1 MLPGRGHVRRP
12 AEPIRFITEMVE
24 SEPTGRR
31 QLAFDFSH
39 RPSLSGEDFIVAP
52 CNQTAVAW
60 VDSWPAWPAPA
71 LVVYGPP
78 GCGKSH
84 LASVWQA
91 RAGAVKID
99 LPLAEGIDPHQALGD
114 AKAVVVEDV
123 DRWIGDGAAQ
133 RQLFHL
139 YNLVAERHGH
149 LILTARLMPA
159 QWPMT
164 LADLRSR
171 IAAAPAVAIDLPD
184 QDMVVALMTKL
195 FADRQLKVGDDVL
208 AFLLARM
215 DRSFDAA
222 RLLVAALDEA
232 ALDARR
238 NVTVPFASEVLRDIG
253 PDGHNSHSHDSHG
266 DCAGHDHGGVS

>member
-1 MLPGRGHVRRP
+1 M
-12 AEPIRFITEMVE
+12 AE
-24 SEPTGRR
+24 SEKPEGRR

-52 CNQTAVAW
+52 PNQAAVAW
-60 VDSWPAWPAPA
+60 IDSWPNWPAPA

-91 RAGAVKID
+91 RAAALQLI
-99 LPLAEGIDPHQALGD
+99 LPLSPPFDLQHAIGD
-114 AKAVVVEDV
+114 APAVVVEDV
-123 DRWIGDGAAQ
+123 DRWIGEGEAQ

-139 YNLVAERHGH
+139 YNMMAERRGH
-149 LILTARLMPA
+149 VMLTARPA
-159 QWPMT
+159 PNLWPMT

-171 IAAAPAVAIDLPD
+171 VTAAPAVAIEPPD
-184 QDMVVALMTKL
+184 EGLITALLMKL

-208 AFLLARM
+208 MFLLARM

-222 RLLVAALDEA
+222 RRLVAALDDA
-232 ALDARR
+232 ALHERR
-238 NVTVPFASEVLRDIG
+238 NVTVPLAGDVLRAVG
-253 PDGHNSHSHDSHG
+253 PGGQQTHRDEMGSVRHDHDGH
-266 DCAGHDHGGVS
+266 

>member
-1 MLPGRGHVRRP
+1 MAESGGAPEDPGR
-12 AEPIRFITEMVE
+12 
-24 SEPTGRR
+24 GRR

-52 CNQTAVAW
+52 PNQAAVAW

-91 RAGAVKID
+91 RTAARRLT
-99 LPLAEGIDPHQALGD
+99 LPLPASSDPLQAIGD
-114 AKAVVVEDV
+114 APAIVIEDV
-123 DRWIGDGAAQ
+123 ERWIGADDAQ

-139 YNLVAERHGH
+139 YNLMAERRGH
-149 LILTARLMPA
+149 MMLTARQAPA
-159 QWPMT
+159 QWPTT

-171 IAAAPAVAIDLPD
+171 MTAAPAVAIEPPDEDL
-184 QDMVVALMTKL
+184 VAALLMKL
-195 FADRQLKVGDDVL
+195 FADRQLKVGEDVL
-208 AFLLARM
+208 TFVLARM

-222 RLLVAALDEA
+222 RRLVAALDDA
-232 ALDARR
+232 ALHARR
-238 NVTVPFASEVLRDIG
+238 NVTVPLASEVLREVG
-253 PDGHNSHSHDSHG
+253 PDGRRLPG
-266 DCAGHDHGGVS
+266 QG

>member
-1 MLPGRGHVRRP
+1 M
-12 AEPIRFITEMVE
+12 AD
-24 SEPTGRR
+24 SEDQPGRR

-39 RPSLSGEDFIVAP
+39 RPSQSGEDFIVAP
-52 CNQTAVAW
+52 SNAAAVAW
-60 VDSWPAWPAPA
+60 VDAWPGWPAPA

-91 RAGAVKID
+91 RTGALRLS
-99 LPLAEGIDPHQALGD
+99 LPDTGRFDPLRAMAD
-114 AKAVVVEDV
+114 ATAAVVEDV
-123 DRWIGDGAAQ
+123 DRWVAADDAQ

-139 YNLVAERHGH
+139 YNVIAERRGH
-149 LILTARLMPA
+149 LMLTARVPPA
-159 QWPMT
+159 LWPMP

-171 IAAAPAVAIDLPD
+171 IAAALAAAIEPPDEDLVA
-184 QDMVVALMTKL
+184 ALLMKL

-222 RLLVAALDEA
+222 RRLVVALDEA
-232 ALDARR
+232 ALHARR
-238 NVTVPFASEVLRDIG
+238 NLTVPLAGEVLREVG
-253 PDGHNSHSHDSHG
+253 PDGRNNTSDRTGRQTGYGNDTTGS
-266 DCAGHDHGGVS
+266 

>member
-1 MLPGRGHVRRP
+1 MAEAGAPPEDPGR
-12 AEPIRFITEMVE
+12 
-24 SEPTGRR
+24 GRR

-52 CNQTAVAW
+52 PNQAAVAW

-91 RAGAVKID
+91 RAAARRLS
-99 LPLAEGIDPHQALGD
+99 LPLPAASDPLQAIGE
-114 AKAVVVEDV
+114 ATAVVIEDV
-123 DRWIGDGAAQ
+123 EGWIAAGDAQ

-139 YNLVAERHGH
+139 YNLMAERRGH
-149 LILTARLMPA
+149 LMLTARQAPG

-171 IAAAPAVAIDLPD
+171 VTAAPAVAIEPPDEDL
-184 QDMVVALMTKL
+184 VAALLMKL
-195 FADRQLKVGDDVL
+195 FADRQLKVGEDVL
-208 AFLLARM
+208 TFLLARM

-222 RLLVAALDEA
+222 RRLVAALDDA
-232 ALDARR
+232 ALHARR
-238 NVTVPFASEVLRDIG
+238 NVTVPLASEVLREVG
-253 PDGHNSHSHDSHG
+253 PDGRRG
-266 DCAGHDHGGVS
+266 AGRDRAARDQDKN